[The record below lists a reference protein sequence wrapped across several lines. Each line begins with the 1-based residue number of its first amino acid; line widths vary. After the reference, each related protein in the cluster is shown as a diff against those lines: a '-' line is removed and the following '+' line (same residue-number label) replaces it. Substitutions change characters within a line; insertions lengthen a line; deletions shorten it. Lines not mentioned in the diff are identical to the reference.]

1 MSLLLTITLVEI
13 IYLIY
18 MFFIFKTSYS
28 FNGAVLELIIA
39 DYSGPF
45 FRHDTYKGAYEN
57 KICDFGKTVA
67 ILGIILALIRL
78 KYNSKDTFRFNLI
91 FVLLCLFLATLMNLN
106 AVVYM
111 IPIIILEIYIM
122 FLM

>member
-1 MSLLLTITLVEI
+1 MSLLLAITLFEI
-13 IYLIY
+13 IYLFY
-18 MFFIFKTSYS
+18 MFFIFETSYS
-28 FNGAVLELIIA
+28 FNGAVLDKLVN

-45 FRHDTYKGAYEN
+45 FKHDTYSGAYEN
-57 KICDFGKTVA
+57 KICDFGRSVA
-67 ILGIILALIRL
+67 IIGIILALIRL

>member
-1 MSLLLTITLVEI
+1 MSLLLAITLFEI
-13 IYLIY
+13 IYLSY
-18 MFFIFKTSYS
+18 MFFIFKTNYS
-28 FNGAVLELIIA
+28 FNSQILGNKVNDA
-39 DYSGPF
+39 GKF
-45 FRHDTYKGAYEN
+45 WRHDTYPGAYEN
-57 KICDFGKTVA
+57 KICGFGKSVA

-91 FVLLCLFLATLMNLN
+91 FVLLCLFLAALMNFN

-122 FLM
+122 FFI